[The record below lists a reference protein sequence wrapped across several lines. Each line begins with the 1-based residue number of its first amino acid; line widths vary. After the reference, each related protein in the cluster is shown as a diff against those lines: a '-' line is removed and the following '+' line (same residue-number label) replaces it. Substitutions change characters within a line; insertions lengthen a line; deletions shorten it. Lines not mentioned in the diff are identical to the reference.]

1 MTSSPQDDRQGQDQN
16 PGPRSAFTL
25 VEMLVVITI
34 LLVMMGM
41 TVAAFNVSLEGERIR
56 SGASQIQSYLAGGRD
71 RATFAG
77 RPCGVRFILDEL
89 DPPLVRSMLY
99 IQVPDDWQQGSFI
112 VNNVQNDTT
121 SSLLVEELTDQ
132 GNSTTSWGD
141 MDVDLLLNTVQL
153 RKPRIMIQGHWYTV
167 IDKGIL
173 QNRRFLRIRP
183 RFRGSVG
190 TRVEDGD
197 YRLRLQ
203 PAIMPGQ
210 EPVLL
215 PTGVVIDLHQ
225 CRRKHTSPFAETLPQ
240 SWNPN
245 NTFLPALDILFSP
258 NGTVIGP
265 EASKGVIHLLV
276 NDVTDA
282 SQNLF
287 PIDLLGASPGTPRN
301 QSDKR
306 VVTLFT
312 RTGYVTTSKLVSNID
327 YPVVLNQFHYAER
340 GETE

>member
-1 MTSSPQDDRQGQDQN
+1 
-16 PGPRSAFTL
+16 
-25 VEMLVVITI
+25 MLVVITI
-34 LLVMMGM
+34 LLVMMGV
-41 TVAAFNVSLEGERIR
+41 TVAVFDVSLEGERVR
-56 SGASQIQSYLAGGRD
+56 SGASQIQSYLAGARD
-71 RATFAG
+71 RAAFAG
-77 RPCGVRFILDEL
+77 RPCGVRFLLDEA
-89 DPPLVRSMLY
+89 DKSLVRSMLY

-112 VNNVQNDTT
+112 VDNVQNDTT

-132 GNSTTSWGD
+132 GNSTTNWGD

-153 RKPRIMIQGHWYTV
+153 RKPRIMIQSHWYTV
-167 IDKGIL
+167 IGKGIL
-173 QNRRFLRIRP
+173 QNRRFLRICP

-215 PTGVVIDLHQ
+215 PTGVVIDLDQ
-225 CRRKHTSPFAETLPQ
+225 CRRRHTSVVPETLPQ
-240 SWNPN
+240 SWYPN
-245 NTFLPALDILFSP
+245 GIGNYLPALDILFSP

-265 EASKGVIHLLV
+265 ETSKGIIHLLV
-276 NDVTDA
+276 NDITDA
-282 SQNLF
+282 TKNLF
-287 PIDLLGASPGTPRN
+287 PVDLPTVLEKN

-312 RTGYVTTSKLVSNID
+312 RTGYVTTSEIVHSSE
-327 YPVVLNQFHYAER
+327 YPTVLNLFQFAER